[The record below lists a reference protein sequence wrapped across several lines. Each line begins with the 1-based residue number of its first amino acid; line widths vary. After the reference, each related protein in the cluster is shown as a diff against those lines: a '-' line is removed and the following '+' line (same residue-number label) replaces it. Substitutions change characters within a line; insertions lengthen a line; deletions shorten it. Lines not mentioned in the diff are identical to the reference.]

1 MQTIMQVLTLEGWT
15 DLTYNYSDASD
26 PTISVIFFVGI
37 VLMGAFFALNLVLG
51 KIMESFAE

>member
-1 MQTIMQVLTLEGWT
+1 MQVLTLEGWT